1 MKSRTSKSTTSDL
14 ILLDEC
20 CAWKATHLHRRT
32 KVALVAAC
40 KKRQDWEHFLRAV
53 SWCRV
58 HYSNLCF
65 NKICLSWCNS
75 KHEKEGGCVAYI
87 SSQSA
92 CMDLLRCQGQN
103 LCISLSTIWRVKLF
117 GTLPQFPLFYDLLLN
132 HPLCSLIF
140 KAISLKLPWH
150 DLVGG
155 IWSLVKPQFSHLTS
169 WYVSE
174 LSSVR
179 FFSSEMIHF

>member
-1 MKSRTSKSTTSDL
+1 MKNHTPALKDQSRHSCYML
-14 ILLDEC
+14 
-20 CAWKATHLHRRT
+20 
-32 KVALVAAC
+32 
-40 KKRQDWEHFLRAV
+40 KKTQDWEHFLRSV

-58 HYSNLCF
+58 HFSSLYF

-75 KHEKEGGCVAYI
+75 KHEKEGGCVAYT

-92 CMDLLRCQGQN
+92 CSSIRDK
-103 LCISLSTIWRVKLF
+103 ISASLYQYLTIWCVKLC
-117 GTLPQFPLFYDLLLN
+117 GTLPQFPLSYYLLLN
-132 HPLCSLIF
+132 DSLCSLIF

-169 WYVSE
+169 WSVSE
-174 LSSVR
+174 LSSV
-179 FFSSEMIHF
+179 FFPLKWFIFKVSLRTSHQTFEGPRSSS